1 MRLEDLRIKE
11 LKGIEYIAVNE
22 VYDLGSVY
30 SNKISYNRDEIE
42 NKLRELVNNHN
53 GDLFFA
59 YEREGFI
66 KKWKFDLKQ
75 RHTGTKKDIITIML
89 DYNRVMRWQCEAG
102 QDISDLYE
110 VIEVA

>member
-11 LKGIEYIAVNE
+11 LKGIKYIAVNE

-30 SNKISYNRDEIE
+30 ANKISYNRDEIE
-42 NKLRELVNNHN
+42 QKLVELVNSVN
-53 GDLFFA
+53 GELFFA
-59 YEREGFI
+59 YERDGFI
-66 KKWKFDLKQ
+66 KKWKFDLKE
-75 RHTGTKKDIITIML
+75 RYLETKKDIITIML

>member
-11 LKGIEYIAVNE
+11 LKGIEYITVNE

-75 RHTGTKKDIITIML
+75 RHTETKKDIITIML